1 MRVVYDLTRE
11 DTLALEAYLV
21 RGLNFRQVYEETGV
35 TRGRLR
41 GLLEREDVKE
51 IIGQLQ
57 SEFQQELD
65 AMQEIVLNQLRDLL
79 MHEKAEIRL
88 AAIDKW
94 ARMNGKFRDNINIG
108 RESAEDVAKKL
119 MEAGADGEVG

>member
-57 SEFQQELD
+57 SEFQQELN

-79 MHEKAEIRL
+79 MHEKAEVRL

-119 MEAGADGEVG
+119 MEAGVDGEVG